1 MDISAASD
9 DKVSEDIDYDE
20 GLTRG
25 NGVDIAV
32 TNGETV
38 SQRDEHQ
45 FLTAISAWRS
55 RVFLRPT
62 LLVQANGCFKDID
75 LSHLVQQLDST
86 AADIVANQRDSLV
99 QRKDLAQKTKDFR
112 KLEDSEKLTEY
123 KGLLKCMHPLIL
135 RKGITNT
142 LQQPTKLSLTSLPI
156 TERPRRRR
164 SYSYTPRFPKLRT
177 PIPYWKLLSIRY

>member
-1 MDISAASD
+1 MDISTASD
-9 DKVSEDIDYDE
+9 DRVSEDIDHGE

-55 RVFLRPT
+55 RVLLSAS
-62 LLVQANGCFKDID
+62 LLVQANGYFKDID

-112 KLEDSEKLTEY
+112 KLEDTEKLTEY
-123 KGLLKCMHPLIL
+123 KSLLKCMQPLF
-135 RKGITNT
+135 
-142 LQQPTKLSLTSLPI
+142 LS
-156 TERPRRRR
+156 
-164 SYSYTPRFPKLRT
+164 
-177 PIPYWKLLSIRY
+177 

>member
-9 DKVSEDIDYDE
+9 DRVSEDTDYEE
-20 GLTRG
+20 GLIRG
-25 NGVDIAV
+25 NVVDIAV

-38 SQRDEHQ
+38 SQRSEHQ
-45 FLTAISAWRS
+45 FQTAISAWRS
-55 RVFLRPT
+55 RVFLRSK
-62 LLVQANGCFKDID
+62 LLIQANDYFKDID

-123 KGLLKCMHPLIL
+123 KSLLKCMRPLNL
-135 RKGITNT
+135 RK
-142 LQQPTKLSLTSLPI
+142 
-156 TERPRRRR
+156 
-164 SYSYTPRFPKLRT
+164 
-177 PIPYWKLLSIRY
+177 